1 MISSSTSSQAISRAQ
16 SLQNSLTAVSETTE
30 SAPVANSLLSQKAVD
45 EFSLRFN
52 AAMVELLSAH
62 GATSENSP
70 LSKRLKAY
78 ASGRDAPLRSTLR
91 LA

>member
-1 MISSSTSSQAISRAQ
+1 MISSSTSTVSVSTPQ

-30 SAPVANSLLSQKAVD
+30 SAQVVTSLLSQKAVD

-52 AAMVELLSAH
+52 AAMVEMLSAQ
-62 GATSENSP
+62 GATSQNSP

-78 ASGRDAPLRSTLR
+78 ASERDAPLRSTLR